1 MAFLAPAVS
10 RETRVKEDL
19 LARLAKKESKDTR
32 VSKATWE
39 KREKGATLVPMAKP
53 GRRVLKALR
62 VAKVPEEKLDPRD
75 PLERR
80 AR

>member
-1 MAFLAPAVS
+1 MAFLAPVVS
-10 RETRVKEDL
+10 KETRVKGDL
-19 LARLAKKESKDTR
+19 LVRLAKKENRDTR

-39 KREKGATLVPMAKP
+39 KREKGATLVPMARP
-53 GRRVLKALR
+53 GQRVLKARR
-62 VAKVPEEKLDPRD
+62 VAKVPEEKPDPQD